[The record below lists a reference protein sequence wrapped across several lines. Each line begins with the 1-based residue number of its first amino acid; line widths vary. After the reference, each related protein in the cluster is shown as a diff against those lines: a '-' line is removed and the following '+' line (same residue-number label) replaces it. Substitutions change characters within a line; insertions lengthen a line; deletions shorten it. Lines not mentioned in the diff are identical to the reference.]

1 VDRTSVSLREW
12 ADFVFEHE
20 GWHVSLWDSVKDL
33 TPAQAIW
40 APAPS
45 RNSIWQIV
53 DHVALWK
60 DDGARR
66 ILKEPPRPTGW
77 HKDIDWCPIPAA
89 TEPAWQESL
98 RVLREA
104 HARVAAAL
112 GTHGES
118 DLATI
123 RGLIAHD
130 SYHSGQIC
138 YLRALQGVPVRVW

>member
-1 VDRTSVSLREW
+1 MDGTSASLREW

-33 TPAQAIW
+33 TPAQAAW
-40 APAPS
+40 APSPS

-66 ILKEPPRPTGW
+66 ISKEPPRPAGW
-77 HKDIDWCPIPAA
+77 HAGVDWRPIPAA
-89 TEPAWQESL
+89 TDAAWQKSL
-98 RVLREA
+98 RSLREA

-112 GTHGES
+112 VTHGET
-118 DLATI
+118 DLGTI

-130 SYHSGQIC
+130 SYHGGQIC

>member
-1 VDRTSVSLREW
+1 VDATALSVSEW
-12 ADFVFEHE
+12 ADFVFAHE

-33 TPAQAIW
+33 TAAQAVW

-66 ILKEPPRPTGW
+66 ISGQPRRPSGW
-77 HKDIDWCPIPAA
+77 HRGVDWRPIPVV
-89 TEPAWQESL
+89 TENAWRGSLQEL
-98 RVLREA
+98 RDA
-104 HARVAAAL
+104 HARVTAAL
-112 GTHGES
+112 GEHGDA
-118 DLATI
+118 DLETI

-130 SYHSGQIC
+130 SYHGGQIC
-138 YLRALQGVPVRVW
+138 YLRALQGIPVRVW